1 MPTIPDTQ
9 KISRRVQGTIA
20 AGKMESY
27 SGYSNTFYIISTT
40 GQLRIKTNTGISA
53 IYDGKKGVKTY
64 EGNPFDLLE
73 VFNETANPITF
84 DLFYGFGEFI
94 DNSTANA
101 QSSDTVSSNLAIVA
115 TGVPQLL
122 VDSDAARAEIWL
134 WTDETNNLAWW
145 AESAARLASPANYQK
160 IGQNLDGF
168 TKLKTKAPIWVVA
181 AAGVNIGGIILK

>member
-1 MPTIPDTQ
+1 MPTITDTQ
-9 KISRRVQGTIA
+9 KISRRVQNTIA
-20 AGKMESY
+20 AGQTLSF

-53 IYDGKKGVKTY
+53 LYDGKKGVKTY
-64 EGNPFDLLE
+64 EGNPFDVLE
-73 VFNETANPITF
+73 VSNETTQAITF

-94 DNSTANA
+94 DNSNTNTGAT
-101 QSSDTVSSNLAIVA
+101 DTVSTNLAIVA

-122 VDSDAARAEIWL
+122 ADSDASRSEIWL

>member
-1 MPTIPDTQ
+1 MPTITDTQ
-9 KISRRVQGTIA
+9 KISRRVQNTIA
-20 AGKMESY
+20 AGQTLSF

-53 IYDGKKGVKTY
+53 LYDGKKGVKTY
-64 EGNPFDLLE
+64 EGNPFDVLE
-73 VFNETANPITF
+73 VSNETTQAITF

-94 DNSTANA
+94 DNSNTNTGAT
-101 QSSDTVSSNLAIVA
+101 DTVSTNLAIVA

-122 VDSDAARAEIWL
+122 ADSDASRSEIWL

-168 TKLKTKAPIWVVA
+168 TKLKTKAQIWVVA
-181 AAGVNIGGIILK
+181 AAGVNIGGIVLK